1 MATSRRAQFI
11 CHVNGHLR
19 AGPDTPLQFISATE
33 GILQIEDKG
42 YFLSRRCTVQGKSIR
57 ISRFMSLPTKSSE
70 EWIRADKEKLESPG
84 RTLTRLEEPTVWTCS
99 MCRSQI
105 HVIFGKT
112 MRAETTFGDSLRRK
126 HVSLGDLLQKRV
138 IGVQPSAGFGLP
150 SGVKKAPIDAPHS
163 CIILIVRTRVLR
175 EDEDMRRPASARRRH
190 LAPRRHAAITCTLS
204 KEFDPGFRCPEAAS
218 EEPPGPTTIALSIG
232 RNCRRRWTCA
242 RTQTASSAWSG
253 LWSSCRRTQ
262 EPLNER
268 LHTLISG
275 LQELDALKNHFGDV
289 KVPLAL
295 LDCVN
300 EGKNPNVFERDT
312 LRKVETMNAEM
323 NGKIEV
329 YKKFQSLL
337 LFENGAEMPREV
349 ELYLQARP
357 HICAALTDAQPER
370 ASEEEAK
377 KFDSGCS

>member
-1 MATSRRAQFI
+1 MDVR
-11 CHVNGHLR
+11 
-19 AGPDTPLQFISATE
+19 
-33 GILQIEDKG
+33 EDAD
-42 YFLSRRCTVQGKSIR
+42 
-57 ISRFMSLPTKSSE
+57 RFQ
-70 EWIRADKEKLESPG
+70 RLE
-84 RTLTRLEEPTVWTCS
+84 RTLEQLQENVR
-99 MCRSQI
+99 Q
-105 HVIFGKT
+105 
-112 MRAETTFGDSLRRK
+112 
-126 HVSLGDLLQKRV
+126 LG
-138 IGVQPSAGFGLP
+138 
-150 SGVKKAPIDAPHS
+150 
-163 CIILIVRTRVLR
+163 
-175 EDEDMRRPASARRRH
+175 
-190 LAPRRHAAITCTLS
+190 AI
-204 KEFDPGFRCPEAAS
+204 
-218 EEPPGPTTIALSIG
+218 
-232 RNCRRRWTCA
+232 
-242 RTQTASSAWSG
+242 ASSFHPLS
-253 LWSSCRRTQ
+253 Q